1 MEYPNIP
8 LEFNQLWRRPIAS
21 VVNQTR
27 RVHHLTEPTKSG
39 IDYPPQLKWIL
50 KRALED
56 PYGFWGEVAEELQWF
71 KRWDTVFEWKYPDF
85 AWFKGGVTNIA
96 FNCLENNIKK
106 GRGNQPAII
115 WENGEGF
122 PSRALTYKQ
131 LLREVEEF
139 ASTLKALGVSRGD
152 RVTIYMPMVPEAAVA
167 MLATARI
174 GAIHSVVFGGFGYG
188 ALADRLQD
196 AESKLVVTADV
207 GYRRGSQVDLKGV
220 VDEALRQGNHKVERV
235 VVLQRSDKSPPMM
248 PGRDLDWFEALKRGQ
263 GVKAPVEEMRAEE
276 PVFILYTSGTMAK
289 PKGTVQPHGS
299 YQVYIY
305 AMGKWVYKMHD
316 ADVWWST
323 SDIGWIVG
331 HSYVVYA
338 PLIFGCP
345 TIMYEGL
352 PDHPTPDVWWEVIER
367 NRVSKLWISPTAAR
381 ALMKYGDDYPK
392 KHDLS
397 SVELVA
403 CAGEVLNP
411 PAWEWLQKKVFNDRV
426 PVIDHMWQTETSG
439 PLVGNP
445 CGISMLPIKP
455 GSATIPLPGVDA
467 DIVDDEGKSVGVGI
481 EGTFV
486 VKKPFPGLTPTLW
499 RDHDRYVEN
508 YWKRIPGVYTTGDA
522 AMKDEDGYIWFLG
535 RVDEV
540 IKISAHRIG
549 TIEIESALLQNPN
562 VAEAA
567 VVGKPDALR
576 GETACAFVVLRDSV
590 KPDDSLKQSLRD
602 LVKRTLG
609 PIVIVSDVYF
619 VNKLPKT
626 RSGKIMRR
634 VIRAIIGNKPLG
646 DYSTIEDET
655 SLDELKRVVSIS

>member
-1 MEYPNIP
+1 M
-8 LEFNQLWRRPIAS
+8 LR
-21 VVNQTR
+21 
-27 RVHHLTEPTKSG
+27 
-39 IDYPPQLKWIL
+39 
-50 KRALED
+50 RALESPSD
-56 PYGFWGEVAEELQWF
+56 FWGEVAEELHWF
-71 KRWDTVFEWKYPDF
+71 KRWDTVFEWNYPEF

-96 FNCLENNIKK
+96 FNCLENNIRK
-106 GRGNQPAII
+106 GRGNRAAIV

-122 PSRALTYKQ
+122 PTRVITYNE
-131 LLREVEEF
+131 LLHDVEHF
-139 ASTLKALGVSRGD
+139 ASALKVLGVSRGD

-196 AESKLVVTADV
+196 AESKIVVTADV
-207 GYRRGSQVDLKGV
+207 GYRRGHVINLKGV
-220 VDEALRQGNHKVERV
+220 VDEALESDGHKVEKV
-235 VVLQRSDKSPPMM
+235 VVLQRNRKSPPMTL
-248 PGRDLDWFEALKRGQ
+248 GRDISWSEALAKGK
-263 GVKAPVEEMRAEE
+263 GISAPVEEMRSDE
-276 PVFILYTSGTMAK
+276 PAFILYTSGTMAK

-305 AMGKWVYKMHD
+305 AMGKWVYDMHETD
-316 ADVWWST
+316 IWWST

-338 PLIFGCP
+338 PLIFGCT
-345 TIMYEGL
+345 TIIYEGL
-352 PDHPTPDVWWEVIER
+352 PDYPTADVWWQVVER
-367 NRVSKLWISPTAAR
+367 NEVSKLWISPTGAR
-381 ALMKYGDDYPK
+381 ALMKYGDEYPK

-397 SVELVA
+397 SVKLVA

-411 PAWEWLQKKVFNDRV
+411 PVWEWLQNKVFDGKI
-426 PVIDHMWQTETSG
+426 PVIDHMWQTETGG

-445 CGISMLPIKP
+445 CGVAMLPIKP

-467 DIVDDEGKSVGVGI
+467 DIVDNEGKTVGI
-481 EGTFV
+481 GVEGTFV

-499 RDHDRYVEN
+499 RDHDRYVED
-508 YWKRIPGVYTTGDA
+508 YWERIPRVYTTGDA

-549 TIEIESALLQNPN
+549 TVEIESALLQNPA

-567 VVGKPDALR
+567 VVGRPDPLR
-576 GETACAFVVLRDSV
+576 GETACAFVVLKGAT
-590 KPDDSLKQSLRD
+590 KPDDLLKQSLKD

-609 PIVIVSDVYF
+609 PIVILSEIFFVS
-619 VNKLPKT
+619 KLPKT

-655 SLDELKRVVSIS
+655 SIEELKEAVRGTT